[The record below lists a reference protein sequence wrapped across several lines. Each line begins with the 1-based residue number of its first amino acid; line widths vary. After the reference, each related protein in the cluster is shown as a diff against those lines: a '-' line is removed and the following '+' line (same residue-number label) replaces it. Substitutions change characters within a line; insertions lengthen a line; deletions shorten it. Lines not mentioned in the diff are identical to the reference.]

1 MALVVETGTGR
12 DPTASSYASRTFAT
26 AFHAAGV
33 NADAWDLIDPPDQER
48 ALVSATRLLD
58 ATMSWRGRPL
68 HGDQPLGWPRRGVVG
83 PDYRAFPLDKVPDA
97 VRLAAAVLALRLAQ
111 DQVALLDAQAAGTG
125 AAAGSTEQ
133 QVQEITL
140 GPIGIKMA
148 TATAATIQAQ
158 AEATAAAT
166 RLVPAEVAAMLRHW
180 GDYVGSG
187 SGASLGP
194 ILR

>member
-58 ATMSWRGRPL
+58 ATMSWRGRQL
-68 HGDQPLGWPRRGVVG
+68 YVDQPLGWPRRGVVG
-83 PDYRAFPLDKVPDA
+83 PDYRAFPLAKVPDA
-97 VRLAAAVLALRLAQ
+97 VRLATSVLALKLAQ
-111 DQVALLDAQAAGTG
+111 DQVALLDAQDAGT
-125 AAAGSTEQ
+125 AASGSADQ

-148 TATAATIQAQ
+148 TATAATVQAQ
-158 AEATAAAT
+158 AVAAAASS
-166 RLVPAEVAAMLRHW
+166 RRVPAEVAAMLRPW
-180 GDYVGSG
+180 GDYVGAG

-194 ILR
+194 VTR